1 MFFHSDYGWS
11 RRAGHKTHPH
21 DSGCIWNNTAGRVNA
36 MEAPQ
41 ILPCLYLYTDS
52 LSRNSK
58 KSGIMKYIIY
68 LFNAP
73 LLVRIF
79 VPYAN

>member
-1 MFFHSDYGWS
+1 M
-11 RRAGHKTHPH
+11 
-21 DSGCIWNNTAGRVNA
+21 AGRVNA

-41 ILPCLYLYTDS
+41 ILPCLYLNTDS

-79 VPYAN
+79 VPYVN